1 MQVKDR
7 LTIPNP
13 NGAGYRIPA
22 CRGGTFR
29 TEWQQDQTVVYGTI
43 VDRLGT
49 YEDIGTIEEL
59 RELKA
64 RSRK

>member
-1 MQVKDR
+1 MKEER
-7 LTIPNP
+7 FTIPNP
-13 NGAGYRIPA
+13 NGAGYRIPT

-29 TEWQQDQTVVYGTI
+29 TEWQQDQSVVYGSI
-43 VDRLGT
+43 VNRLGA

-64 RSRK
+64 RKIK